1 MHTMM
6 MNKRKQHGVMLIEA
20 LIAILIFSLGI
31 LGMVA
36 MGSVAIAAQSDS
48 QYRTEAANYANEI
61 VAEMAIQLQQGAYN
75 QALNAFDP
83 NPALQAFAHQ
93 PTSGGYC
100 SFAGA
105 PSANPAVIDWVN
117 RISGAVEAKRALP
130 GATNVSQQIAV
141 DQTPGSGFN
150 RVTVTICWKPPSS
163 AAVAFSPMHR
173 YELVS
178 YIN

>member
-1 MHTMM
+1 
-6 MNKRKQHGVMLIEA
+6 MNKRKQQGVMLIEA

-61 VAEMAIQLQQGAYN
+61 VSEMAIQAQAAAYN
-75 QALNAFDP
+75 QAANAFVP
-83 NPALQAFAHQ
+83 NAALQTFAHQ
-93 PTSGGYC
+93 PASGGYC

-105 PSANPAVIDWVN
+105 ASTNPAVLDWIS
-117 RISGAVEAKRALP
+117 RISGAVDTKRMLP
-130 GATNVSQQIAV
+130 GATNVSQQITI

-150 RVTVTICWKPPSS
+150 RVTVTICWQPPSS
-163 AAVAFSPMHR
+163 AAVAFAPMHR

>member
-1 MHTMM
+1 MQL
-6 MNKRKQHGVMLIEA
+6 MNKRKQQGVMLIEA

-61 VAEMAIQLQQGAYN
+61 VSEMAIQLQAAAFN
-75 QALNAFDP
+75 STTNTFTPNAALAT
-83 NPALQAFAHQ
+83 FAHQ
-93 PTSGGYC
+93 PATPGYC

-105 PSANPAVIDWVN
+105 ASTNPTVLNWVS
-117 RISGAVEAKRALP
+117 RISGAVDAKRSLP
-130 GATNVSQQIAV
+130 GATNVSQQILV
-141 DQTPGSGFN
+141 GPTFSQ
-150 RVTVTICWKPPSS
+150 VTVTICWQPPSS
-163 AAVAFSPMHR
+163 AAVAFAPMHR
-173 YELVS
+173 YELVA

>member
-1 MHTMM
+1 
-6 MNKRKQHGVMLIEA
+6 MNKRKQQGVMLIEA

-61 VAEMAIQLQQGAYN
+61 VSEMAIQLQAAAYN
-75 QALNAFDP
+75 QAASAFVADA
-83 NPALQAFAHQ
+83 ALLAFAHQ
-93 PTSGGYC
+93 PALLGYC

-105 PSANPAVIDWVN
+105 PSTNAAVIDWVG
-117 RISGAVEAKRALP
+117 RISGAADAKRALP
-130 GATNVSQQIAV
+130 GATNVSQQIVV
-141 DQTPGSGFN
+141 DQTPGAGFN
-150 RVTVTICWKPPSS
+150 RVTVTICWQPPSS
-163 AAVAFSPMHR
+163 AAVAFSPLHR

-178 YIN
+178 YVN

>member
-1 MHTMM
+1 MKKSQSGM
-6 MNKRKQHGVMLIEA
+6 MLIEA

-61 VAEMAIQLQQGAYN
+61 ASRI
-75 QALNAFDP
+75 ALDVDLSSR
-83 NPALQAFAHQ
+83 NPIAVTALLIYAHQ
-93 PTSGGYC
+93 PANGGYC

-105 PSANPAVIDWVN
+105 ASGQQIVTDWVN
-117 RISGAVEAKRALP
+117 RVAGVTDPKLGLP
-130 GATNVSQQIAV
+130 GSSITSQQITV
-141 DQTPGSGFN
+141 DQTPGAGFN
-150 RVTVTICWKPPSS
+150 RVTITICWQPPSS
-163 AAVAFSPMHR
+163 RASTFSNMAFAPPHQ
-173 YELVS
+173 YQLVT

>member
-1 MHTMM
+1 
-6 MNKRKQHGVMLIEA
+6 MNKRKQQGVMLIEA

-61 VAEMAIQLQQGAYN
+61 VSEMAIQAQVAAYN
-75 QALNAFDP
+75 QASNSFAPDA
-83 NPALQAFAHQ
+83 ALATFAHQ
-93 PTSGGYC
+93 PASGGYC
-100 SFAGA
+100 SFAGT
-105 PSANPAVIDWVN
+105 PSTNPMVIDWVN
-117 RISGAVEAKRALP
+117 RISGAVDTKRMLP
-130 GATNVSQQIAV
+130 GATNVSQQITI

-150 RVTVTICWKPPSS
+150 RVTVTICWQPPSS
-163 AAVAFSPMHR
+163 AAVAFAPMHR

>member
-1 MHTMM
+1 
-6 MNKRKQHGVMLIEA
+6 MLIEA

-61 VAEMAIQLQQGAYN
+61 VSEMAIQAQAAAYN
-75 QALNAFDP
+75 QATNSFTPDA
-83 NPALQAFAHQ
+83 ALATFAHQ
-93 PTSGGYC
+93 AVSGGYC

-105 PSANPAVIDWVN
+105 ASTNPAVTAWVN
-117 RISGAVEAKRALP
+117 RISGAVDVKRSLP
-130 GATNVSQQIAV
+130 GATNVSQQILVNQA
-141 DQTPGSGFN
+141 PGGFN
-150 RVTVTICWKPPSS
+150 SVTVTICWQPPSS
-163 AAVAFSPMHR
+163 AAVAFAPMHR

>member
-1 MHTMM
+1 MK
-6 MNKRKQHGVMLIEA
+6 MNKRKQGGVMLIEA

-75 QALNAFDP
+75 PALNAFDP
-83 NPALQAFAHQ
+83 NPALQTFAHQ
-93 PTSGGYC
+93 PVAGGYC

-105 PSANPAVIDWVN
+105 ASANAAVIDWVN

-130 GATNVSQQIAV
+130 GATNVSQQITV
-141 DQTPGSGFN
+141 DPTDFN

-163 AAVAFSPMHR
+163 AAVVFSPMHR

-178 YIN
+178 YVN

>member
-1 MHTMM
+1 
-6 MNKRKQHGVMLIEA
+6 MNKRKQQGVMLIEA

-48 QYRTEAANYANEI
+48 QYRTDAANYANEI
-61 VAEMAIQLQQGAYN
+61 VAAMNIQLQTAAYN
-75 QALNAFDP
+75 STSNSFTPDA
-83 NPALQAFAHQ
+83 ALQSFAHQ

-100 SFAGA
+100 SFAG
-105 PSANPAVIDWVN
+105 SASTNPIVQDWVA
-117 RISGAVEAKRALP
+117 RISGGVDSKRSLP
-130 GATNVSQQIAV
+130 GATNASQQITI

-150 RVTVTICWKPPSS
+150 MVTVTICWQPPSS

-173 YELVS
+173 HVLVS

>member
-1 MHTMM
+1 
-6 MNKRKQHGVMLIEA
+6 MNKRKQQGVMLIEA

-61 VAEMAIQLQQGAYN
+61 VSEMAIQLQSASYN
-75 QALNAFDP
+75 QAANAFTPDA
-83 NPALQAFAHQ
+83 ALATFAHQ

-105 PSANPAVIDWVN
+105 PSTNAAVIDWVN
-117 RISGAVEAKRALP
+117 RISGSVDAKIALP
-130 GATNVSQQIAV
+130 GATNVSQQITI

-150 RVTVTICWKPPSS
+150 NVTVTICWQPPSS
-163 AAVAFSPMHR
+163 AAVAFAPMHR
-173 YELVS
+173 YVLVS

>member
-1 MHTMM
+1 
-6 MNKRKQHGVMLIEA
+6 MNKRKQQGVMLIEA

-61 VAEMAIQLQQGAYN
+61 VSEMAIQLQVATFN
-75 QALNAFDP
+75 QATNSFTADA
-83 NPALQAFAHQ
+83 ALLTFAHQ

-105 PSANPAVIDWVN
+105 ASSNPAVADWVN
-117 RISGAVEAKRALP
+117 RISGGVDAKRALP
-130 GATNVSQQIAV
+130 GATNVSQQIV
-141 DQTPGSGFN
+141 VVQGPGTGN
-150 RVTVTICWKPPSS
+150 RVTVTICWQPPSS
-163 AAVAFSPMHR
+163 AAVAFAPMHR

>member
-1 MHTMM
+1 
-6 MNKRKQHGVMLIEA
+6 MNKRKQQGVMLIEA

-61 VAEMAIQLQQGAYN
+61 VSEMAIQLQSDIFNSGA
-75 QALNAFDP
+75 FVP
-83 NPALQAFAHQ
+83 NPTLLTFAHQ

-105 PSANPAVIDWVN
+105 PSANPVVTDWVN
-117 RISGAVEAKRALP
+117 RISGAVDAKRALP

-141 DQTPGSGFN
+141 NQAPGTGFN
-150 RVTVTICWKPPSS
+150 RVTVTICWQPPSS
-163 AAVAFSPMHR
+163 AAVAFAPMHR

-178 YIN
+178 YVN

>member
-1 MHTMM
+1 

-48 QYRTEAANYANEI
+48 QYRTDAANYASEI
-61 VAEMAIQLQQGAYN
+61 VSEMAIQLQTASYN
-75 QALNAFDP
+75 AAATAFNTDP
-83 NPALQAFAHQ
+83 VLQTFAHQ

-105 PSANPAVIDWVN
+105 ASSNAAVLEWVS
-117 RISGAVEAKRALP
+117 RISGAVDAKRALP
-130 GATNVSQQIAV
+130 GATNVSQQIIV
-141 DQTPGSGFN
+141 DQTPGAGN
-150 RVTVTICWKPPSS
+150 RVTVTICWQPPSS
-163 AAVAFSPMHR
+163 AAVTFAPMHR

>member
-1 MHTMM
+1 
-6 MNKRKQHGVMLIEA
+6 MNKRKQQGVMLIEA

-48 QYRTEAANYANEI
+48 QYRTDAANYANEI
-61 VAEMAIQLQQGAYN
+61 VSEMAIQLQTASYN
-75 QALNAFDP
+75 PAANAFNAD
-83 NPALQAFAHQ
+83 ATLQTFAHQ
-93 PTSGGYC
+93 STSGGYC
-100 SFAGA
+100 SFAGP
-105 PSANPAVIDWVN
+105 PSANAAVVDWVN
-117 RISGAVEAKRALP
+117 RISGGVDAKRALP
-130 GATNVSQQIAV
+130 GATNVSQQITI
-141 DQTPGSGFN
+141 DQTPGTGFN